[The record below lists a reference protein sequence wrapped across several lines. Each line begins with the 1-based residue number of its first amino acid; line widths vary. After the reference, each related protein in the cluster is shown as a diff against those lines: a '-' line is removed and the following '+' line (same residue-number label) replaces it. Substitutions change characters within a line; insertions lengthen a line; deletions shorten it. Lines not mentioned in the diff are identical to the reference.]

1 MNEPGPRPSSEDS
14 AGAEPEG
21 PDHNRTADGV
31 LARAAA
37 AKNAEGQIDV
47 LKTIGGYQ
55 GLAESIVPAL
65 VFSVVFTVGRDLP
78 WSLAAAIVSAMAFTI
93 VRLIQKA
100 SVMQALVGIAGV
112 AICAVVAMK
121 TGDPNDYFLPGFFVN
136 GVYIVV
142 MILSIAVR
150 WPVAGLLFGFIRG
163 EGTQWR
169 TVVRRRRAYA
179 TATWI
184 VIGVLALRLAVQLPL
199 YFAGQFVELA
209 TARIVMGL
217 PLYALGLWLAWLV
230 SRSTEVI
237 SQDHWTD
244 AEHRS

>member
-1 MNEPGPRPSSEDS
+1 MSETGPSPEEAAVTKSETPERS
-14 AGAEPEG
+14 GA
-21 PDHNRTADGV
+21 ADGV

-37 AKNAEGQIDV
+37 AKNADGQIDV

-78 WSLAAAIVSAMAFTI
+78 WSLAAAIVSALVFTI
-93 VRLIQKA
+93 IRLIQKA
-100 SVMQALVGIAGV
+100 SVTQALVGIAGV

-136 GVYIVV
+136 GAYILV
-142 MILSIAVR
+142 MILSITLK

-169 TVVRRRRAYA
+169 ASISRRRAYA

-184 VIGVLALRLAVQLPL
+184 VVAVLALRLAVQLPL

-217 PLYALGLWLAWLV
+217 PLYALGLWIAWLV
-230 SRSTEVI
+230 SRDRDYAADVDQSGRTAD
-237 SQDHWTD
+237 S
-244 AEHRS
+244 

>member
-1 MNEPGPRPSSEDS
+1 M
-14 AGAEPEG
+14 
-21 PDHNRTADGV
+21 
-31 LARAAA
+31 ARAAA
-37 AKNAEGQIDV
+37 VKNADGQIDV

-93 VRLIQKA
+93 VRLVQK
-100 SVMQALVGIAGV
+100 SSITQALVGIAGV
-112 AICAVVAMK
+112 AICAVVAMRS
-121 TGDPNDYFLPGFFVN
+121 GDPNDYFLPGFFVN
-136 GVYIVV
+136 GGYILA
-142 MILSIAVR
+142 MILSIAIK

-169 TVVRRRRAYA
+169 TNVRRRRAYA

-184 VIGVLALRLAVQLPL
+184 VIGVLALRLSVQLPL
-199 YFAGQFVELA
+199 YAAGQFVELA

-217 PLYALGLWLAWLV
+217 PLYALGLWFAWLV
-230 SRSTEVI
+230 SRSPEDVPQDQQTEDEDL
-237 SQDHWTD
+237 S
-244 AEHRS
+244 